1 MFVKDMNP
9 LMCGITL
16 AEEACYEVRSQN
28 QIPNPQQLDM
38 EHILDMLAKT
48 MDKYVLPYC

>member
-1 MFVKDMNP
+1 
-9 LMCGITL
+9 MCGITL
-16 AEEACYEVRSQN
+16 AKEACYEVSSQD
-28 QIPNPQQLDM
+28 QIPNLQQLVM